1 MKKTKTSANR
11 RAGLTAS
18 QKQVVT
24 TYGSSYPLL
33 RVNLLRR
40 NARLFMAVSLA
51 MADFTGLFL
60 ASAIALWLRF
70 ALMGKP
76 IPSLYLEL
84 IPLSLI
90 IIIYL
95 LAGLYRHGLGAVEE
109 LQRLTTATS
118 VVFLSLAA
126 LSFWMHTSEMFSR
139 GSFILAWLF
148 ALLFIPTSR
157 NLLRL
162 VAIRLKVWGEPVVVI
177 GYGPLGSEIARFLI
191 AHHCLLPTAY

>member
-1 MKKTKTSANR
+1 MKKNQTSANR
-11 RAGLTAS
+11 RAVLTAS
-18 QKQVVT
+18 QEQVVT

-33 RVNLLRR
+33 RISLLRR

-51 MADFTGLFL
+51 AADYIGLL
-60 ASAIALWLRF
+60 LSAVAALWLRF
-70 ALMGKP
+70 NIMSQP

-84 IPLSLI
+84 IPLSFII

-109 LQRLTTATS
+109 LQRLTNATS

-126 LSFWMHTSEMFSR
+126 LSFWMNTSEIFSR

-148 ALLFIPTSR
+148 ALVLIPTSR
-157 NLLRL
+157 NVLRA
-162 VAIRLKVWGEPVVVI
+162 VAIRLKCGANRWSSSAMVHWDQRSP
-177 GYGPLGSEIARFLI
+177 A
-191 AHHCLLPTAY
+191 T